1 MYAIF
6 LPGLGFDGRQILF
19 WCMMIKVCC
28 IPFFRLVFLVAA
40 GLFIMIIPLLPFL
53 LIFDYRLLPAGSAY
67 GVRGLLSCRKEGR
80 LSDRTAAANIVLQ
93 FLFCADVFSAVYCYI
108 KAAKA
113 KIKTDFYIKNAA
125 GTKYACLFVILK

>member
-1 MYAIF
+1 
-6 LPGLGFDGRQILF
+6 
-19 WCMMIKVCC
+19 MMIKVCC

-53 LIFDYRLLPAGSAY
+53 LIFDYRLLLAGSAY

-108 KAAKA
+108 KAK
-113 KIKTDFYIKNAA
+113 KRKVKTDFYIKNAA
-125 GTKYACLFVILK
+125 GTKYACLFVI